1 MLKWPGRAR
10 ERNPRILLIGRRGRF
25 PQPVV
30 HLVGFSPYFRNKP
43 ASGSLLDIHG
53 SGKNPMVDTPPPNA
67 ETPGA
72 ENRQK
77 KLERPVASPRKKTP
91 NGNRTVRNRGS
102 KVAGHTRGKSSD
114 HTDQASTM
122 VSKATRGLRA
132 QAHGVSGAA
141 RDNPGTTTS
150 ILGVIGVLGFLLGM
164 LVGRALT
171 DNTRHRWY

>member
-1 MLKWPGRAR
+1 
-10 ERNPRILLIGRRGRF
+10 
-25 PQPVV
+25 
-30 HLVGFSPYFRNKP
+30 
-43 ASGSLLDIHG
+43 
-53 SGKNPMVDTPPPNA
+53 MVDTPPPNA

-77 KLERPVASPRKKTP
+77 KLERLVASPRKKTP

-150 ILGVIGVLGFLLGM
+150 ILGVIGVLGFLFSDPNDP
-164 LVGRALT
+164 T
-171 DNTRHRWY
+171 I